1 MPTGASTLE
10 DFDVYE
16 SNPFDDCDVPED
28 DNNPEPTK
36 SGKQGGAFDFQK
48 WVARKDKYE
57 RVLQALRAISTD
69 RAANESQWFECAVAL
84 AATDCLLKVGRTD
97 KCDCEG
103 ICRDPGHA
111 VSKQRSRCQC
121 PAPKCSICNRCIGT
135 TVGTIT
141 DKMQE
146 IMRLYRGK
154 SHDSDL
160 EIAHQ
165 VANMGEGH
173 LLNGVKITGLA
184 LRMSKS
190 VLAQCSV
197 LLGPDQAKMQ
207 RPCACPMRSLGD
219 HWVHWTKAN
228 HSFNKVRLSDAQ
240 AKKFGGATRQ
250 LMEFVEADNVY
261 LLTIKWR
268 VAAKPQKGDT
278 AKIAARRCL
287 SADEKKLNAVFKA
300 LCKKYWM
307 QAQHRVVELLR
318 EKIEAMT
325 KQNRD
330 KSTDRPRP
338 PKSVAEMETAVLTN
352 VGVKRIVQW
361 VEDDKD
367 AVQAKADE
375 SQKEKQ
381 EEGSMAHNAWVKRK
395 DRLRVRV
402 PTSPTNRHGN
412 SAIKS
417 MWKPPRFDFSTSGL
431 VRPKKMEMP
440 CCAVDLM
447 RNSGL
452 KYVHAMSEGFQGRG
466 GDLDKCREVLLKK
479 GHVYKSNFNI
489 DDPDSAFSEDR
500 YRFEKQAI
508 KATGTA
514 VVVGGVTREEG
525 SKESYAVWMAAKA
538 RRDKAIGFLQH
549 VTKPKDMEPEAA
561 PATRW
566 RDVGQAL
573 KGVDRSL
580 LTAWMTWS
588 DGFMSQGRCRVL
600 WESFPPIAC
609 DVHSTSSAIRDVFLK
624 LLHRKEVDY
633 KDAFLKFATRKHMQA
648 VKAGVTDDED
658 MKDDDKL
665 QTYAHMTAKEFTKFL
680 AGVGILLQPEE
691 CDRVVEYFDAN
702 GDGTITMQEFLAVT
716 GDKRLTQCHGDTELA
731 LKDVCMWETVCH
743 ECGMLNAFQMVAG
756 LKKDKQRLRAELP
769 AHVKRRQLSQFQC
782 NPILNMREVKE
793 KAPYACDYAGWS
805 AENAQDCVA
814 KLDLWSVENRER
826 KALQRLVTQGAP
838 PEAPA
843 LFKDE
848 DTTLDPTTML
858 LLRWHPPPVHGNNG
872 AAFYIL
878 ETSGAEGSTTYK
890 QNVFRELVRDP
901 QDFHDNQGEPRYHYV
916 VTGLVPNTKY
926 AIRLRALNAFGAGPY
941 TFGYF
946 TTVPSAPPAP
956 MATRVTWNSIHLSWN
971 TSIWYETQ
979 LKELRQVFDQAD
991 VDHNGEI
998 SRDEFVDEIEKR
1010 KPRVLEFLQKTT
1022 VMTADTTGVPL
1033 SMFDLIET
1041 NDSNSISWQEFVQM
1055 FQATIDWDAVDN
1067 KPAKPATGGPPST
1080 LASKQRGTNVR
1091 TNRTR
1096 YVLKQCMDEVAGV
1109 YAEIYRGTKPY
1120 FVVLGLAA
1128 GTAYQFRVQT
1138 LNEDNVASLHS
1149 AATVVHTALMTPQA
1163 PVVATL
1169 GDSSVTLQWA
1179 EGSALANDQLT
1190 LAQKTKRMKKGAV
1203 LDDSVHRMLK
1213 EWAKETMV
1221 DSPSIDFAGKFK
1233 RYDTDGSGF
1242 IDVAEFQTL
1251 LAELGVPPTPER
1263 IQAYMTEF
1271 DTNND
1276 AKISFD
1282 EFKAWW
1288 NKDTVEYVL
1297 KRSTTTSDASTVCY
1311 RGHGATTSVAGLA
1324 PNTRYI
1330 FRLRHVSSHAT
1341 SALSAA
1347 ASLMTLPRAPSPV
1360 GVIEALSTK
1369 LRVKWHP
1376 GTNGAERYLVEYRWT
1391 ESVESTKTA
1400 AKPLAA
1406 KDAAWVVGYEG
1417 QDTVATLVG
1426 LAPSCIYR
1434 LRVRA
1439 SNADRGWSGY
1449 GSVTDACT
1457 CAKDPSMKPAV
1468 AAEMYSCPHIR
1479 IYKDQDDLDITT
1491 M

>member
-1 MPTGASTLE
+1 MSVTPSFSISHSTMPTGASTLE

-103 ICRDPGHA
+103 
-111 VSKQRSRCQC
+111 
-121 PAPKCSICNRCIGT
+121 
-135 TVGTIT
+135 
-141 DKMQE
+141 
-146 IMRLYRGK
+146 

-207 RPCACPMRSLGD
+207 RPWD

-500 YRFEKQAI
+500 SLSNTYIIIIATIQTTPDGDRYRFEKQAI

-633 KDAFLKFATRKHMQA
+633 KDAF
-648 VKAGVTDDED
+648 
-658 MKDDDKL
+658 
-665 QTYAHMTAKEFTKFL
+665 
-680 AGVGILLQPEE
+680 
-691 CDRVVEYFDAN
+691 
-702 GDGTITMQEFLAVT
+702 
-716 GDKRLTQCHGDTELA
+716 
-731 LKDVCMWETVCH
+731 
-743 ECGMLNAFQMVAG
+743 
-756 LKKDKQRLRAELP
+756 
-769 AHVKRRQLSQFQC
+769 
-782 NPILNMREVKE
+782 
-793 KAPYACDYAGWS
+793 
-805 AENAQDCVA
+805 
-814 KLDLWSVENRER
+814 
-826 KALQRLVTQGAP
+826 
-838 PEAPA
+838 
-843 LFKDE
+843 
-848 DTTLDPTTML
+848 
-858 LLRWHPPPVHGNNG
+858 
-872 AAFYIL
+872 
-878 ETSGAEGSTTYK
+878 
-890 QNVFRELVRDP
+890 
-901 QDFHDNQGEPRYHYV
+901 
-916 VTGLVPNTKY
+916 
-926 AIRLRALNAFGAGPY
+926 
-941 TFGYF
+941 
-946 TTVPSAPPAP
+946 
-956 MATRVTWNSIHLSWN
+956 
-971 TSIWYETQ
+971 
-979 LKELRQVFDQAD
+979 
-991 VDHNGEI
+991 
-998 SRDEFVDEIEKR
+998 
-1010 KPRVLEFLQKTT
+1010 
-1022 VMTADTTGVPL
+1022 
-1033 SMFDLIET
+1033 
-1041 NDSNSISWQEFVQM
+1041 
-1055 FQATIDWDAVDN
+1055 
-1067 KPAKPATGGPPST
+1067 
-1080 LASKQRGTNVR
+1080 
-1091 TNRTR
+1091 
-1096 YVLKQCMDEVAGV
+1096 
-1109 YAEIYRGTKPY
+1109 
-1120 FVVLGLAA
+1120 
-1128 GTAYQFRVQT
+1128 
-1138 LNEDNVASLHS
+1138 
-1149 AATVVHTALMTPQA
+1149 
-1163 PVVATL
+1163 
-1169 GDSSVTLQWA
+1169 
-1179 EGSALANDQLT
+1179 
-1190 LAQKTKRMKKGAV
+1190 
-1203 LDDSVHRMLK
+1203 
-1213 EWAKETMV
+1213 
-1221 DSPSIDFAGKFK
+1221 
-1233 RYDTDGSGF
+1233 
-1242 IDVAEFQTL
+1242 
-1251 LAELGVPPTPER
+1251 
-1263 IQAYMTEF
+1263 
-1271 DTNND
+1271 
-1276 AKISFD
+1276 
-1282 EFKAWW
+1282 
-1288 NKDTVEYVL
+1288 
-1297 KRSTTTSDASTVCY
+1297 
-1311 RGHGATTSVAGLA
+1311 
-1324 PNTRYI
+1324 
-1330 FRLRHVSSHAT
+1330 
-1341 SALSAA
+1341 
-1347 ASLMTLPRAPSPV
+1347 
-1360 GVIEALSTK
+1360 
-1369 LRVKWHP
+1369 
-1376 GTNGAERYLVEYRWT
+1376 
-1391 ESVESTKTA
+1391 
-1400 AKPLAA
+1400 
-1406 KDAAWVVGYEG
+1406 
-1417 QDTVATLVG
+1417 
-1426 LAPSCIYR
+1426 
-1434 LRVRA
+1434 
-1439 SNADRGWSGY
+1439 
-1449 GSVTDACT
+1449 
-1457 CAKDPSMKPAV
+1457 
-1468 AAEMYSCPHIR
+1468 
-1479 IYKDQDDLDITT
+1479 
-1491 M
+1491 